1 MSGRLRVALLG
12 IACAAL
18 AFAVYRIAFHHSG
31 PSEVRIATGQQ
42 GGTFLPLGQTLARGF
57 MSDVHGVDFVA
68 VESAGGK
75 ASIEMLESGEVHLA
89 LLSNHVRGASSV
101 QLVAPLY
108 EETLQ
113 VVVRRAAAIAT
124 PHDLAG
130 HRISVGPAG
139 SGTETIADTV
149 LGHFGITAERCDRRN
164 MALSDAVAALQAGE
178 IDAAFIVGGMR
189 TPAVDG
195 LLQRDD
201 LALLSLGEPGRAG
214 SALEGIRLDA
224 PFFTITAIPEHAYG
238 RQPEHAVGTIS
249 VHALLVA
256 SADLDE
262 DLVFEVTQSLFSHKV
277 ELAAQERL
285 LSHLSER
292 YDEALSPYPL
302 HPGADR
308 YFRRDEPTVVQR
320 YTDQIGLAITV
331 GALLWSSITAF
342 RAARRQAR
350 RSRIETHY
358 ERARGLAR
366 AAADAV
372 TAEELA
378 EARAGLVRARESAF
392 AELEAEQLDAN
403 EGFVILQRY
412 LDTAIGEI
420 DRRNGDHVGA
430 Q

>member
-1 MSGRLRVALLG
+1 MSARLRMALFGLV
-12 IACAAL
+12 CAAL
-18 AFAVYRIAFHHSG
+18 AFAVYRVAIRRAG
-31 PSEVRIATGQQ
+31 PSEVRIATGQK

-57 MSDVHGVDFVA
+57 MSDVPGVDFVA

-75 ASIEMLESGEVHLA
+75 ASIEMLEAGDVHLA
-89 LLSNHVRGASSV
+89 LLSNHVHGASSV
-101 QLVAPLY
+101 NLVAPLY

-113 VVVRRAAAIAT
+113 VVVRRAANIAT

-130 HRISVGPAG
+130 HKISVGPTG

-149 LGHFGITAERCDRRN
+149 LSHFGVTAERFDRRN
-164 MALSDAVAALQAGE
+164 MALTDAVEALKSGE

-201 LALLSLGEPGRAG
+201 LVLLSLGEPGRAG

-224 PFFTITAIPEHAYG
+224 PFFTITSIPEHAYG

-256 SADLDE
+256 DADLDE
-262 DLVFEVTQSLFSHKV
+262 DLVFAITESLFSHKV

-292 YDEALSPYPL
+292 YDETLSPYPL

-331 GALLWSSITAF
+331 GALLWSAISAF

-358 ERARGLAR
+358 ERARSLAR
-366 AAADAV
+366 AATDAS
-372 TAEELA
+372 TPEEIA

-420 DRRNGDHVGA
+420 DRKSGDQAGA